1 MKVCKYCGSDVYD
14 DMLVC
19 PHCSATSF
27 MNKCSRCGGAYEG
40 PICPICK
47 EADDESARAAQ
58 EAAEAAA
65 RAAEEANQKAQASR
79 KANQGLVWKTVLTV
93 FLPFGAVR
101 SGLDS
106 APSRCDEL

>member
-1 MKVCKYCGSDVYD
+1 MKVCKYCESDVHD

-65 RAAEEANQKAQASR
+65 RAAEEATC
-79 KANQGLVWKTVLTV
+79 W
-93 FLPFGAVR
+93 
-101 SGLDS
+101 
-106 APSRCDEL
+106 